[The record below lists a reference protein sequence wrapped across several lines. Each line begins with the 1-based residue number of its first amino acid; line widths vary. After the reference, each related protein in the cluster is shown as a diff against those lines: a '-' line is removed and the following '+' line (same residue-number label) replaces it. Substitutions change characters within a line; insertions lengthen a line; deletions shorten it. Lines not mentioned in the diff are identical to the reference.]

1 MNYLNNT
8 KNMLVILIV
17 IGILTTAAIGMLLS
31 VPSVL
36 KSNTANFAGHTNNGT
51 NSSNANITIG

>member
-36 KSNTANFAGHTNNGT
+36 KSNTANIAGHTNNGT
-51 NSSNANITIG
+51 NSSDVNITMG

>member
-8 KNMLVILIV
+8 RNMLAILIV
-17 IGILTTAAIGMLLS
+17 IGILTTATIGMLLS

-36 KSNTANFAGHTNNGT
+36 KSNTANLAGHTNNST
-51 NSSNANITIG
+51 NSSDVNITNG